1 MTPDAAKLMSE
12 LNVLLVPPR
21 SPSRTRKLYERRRSS
36 LETNSLVIPTL
47 PKTPKTSRPKR
58 TYKMKRSKSPDK
70 SLIPGFVPVKMEQS
84 EMPLSPFRSDRNE
97 KQKNVKENR
106 ERSSSKKS
114 GRRKS
119 LT

>member
-1 MTPDAAKLMSE
+1 M
-12 LNVLLVPPR
+12 
-21 SPSRTRKLYERRRSS
+21 
-36 LETNSLVIPTL
+36 IPTL

-70 SLIPGFVPVKMEQS
+70 SLIPGFEPVKMEQS

-106 ERSSSKKS
+106 DRSSSKKS